1 MAGTSRASGQRGNT
15 QKDGSA
21 AQTSKR
27 VAEAAAEVAA
37 ATELREK
44 ECAENTLLKNENGE
58 LKRRIDMLT
67 EKLTTASSGAGS
79 GSGSS
84 QEARQKEMNEGQRAC
99 IGAYVS
105 SLYKRLKFLNNE
117 TLDAYP
123 NVLQKALGQLVVV
136 KTTNETPEN
145 YKTSALKEIR
155 YQLSQMRQYSK
166 RQIMKKYIGT

>member
-1 MAGTSRASGQRGNT
+1 MGGTTRASGHRGNT
-15 QKDGSA
+15 QRDGSA

-27 VAEAAAEVAA
+27 AAEAAAEVAA

-67 EKLTTASSGAGS
+67 EKLTSATSGAGS
-79 GSGSS
+79 GSNSS

-136 KTTNETPEN
+136 KTETPEN

-155 YQLSQMRQYSK
+155 YQLSQKRQYSK
-166 RQIMKKYIGT
+166 KQIMKKYIGT